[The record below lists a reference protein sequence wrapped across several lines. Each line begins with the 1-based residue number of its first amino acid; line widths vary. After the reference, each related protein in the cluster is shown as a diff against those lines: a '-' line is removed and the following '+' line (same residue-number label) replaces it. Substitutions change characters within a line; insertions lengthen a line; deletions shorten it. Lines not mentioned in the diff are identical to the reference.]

1 MAEGTTFSVVNKEIS
16 EVVSDAEDWNGGE
29 GGGGI
34 SHYLPTLE
42 EMDSGDSKPRTNMFL
57 RTRAMDTSRRPLSQN
72 RASRKFFTVSKRPN
86 EVQDMVES
94 QELQN
99 VCSWQ
104 VDLTSRVC
112 SKGSVVGQKRMGGS
126 SFMDRSFK
134 IPTNVRLPEAGVE
147 SKTMEQLG
155 NRDPAAKQ
163 SNVRINSREDG
174 TTVIT
179 ASHHQRDEHQSKRV
193 KGNKGWGNNFVR
205 LNLKVGMTHIDG
217 MVCTWC

>member
-1 MAEGTTFSVVNKEIS
+1 MAEGTTFSVVNEEIS

-57 RTRAMDTSRRPLSQN
+57 RTRTMDTSRRPLSQN
-72 RASRKFFTVSKRPN
+72 SASRKLFTVSKRPN
-86 EVQDMVES
+86 EVQDVVES

-104 VDLTSRVC
+104 VDLTSTVC
-112 SKGSVVGQKRMGGS
+112 SNGSVAGQKRMGGS

-147 SKTMEQLG
+147 SKTREQLSN
-155 NRDPAAKQ
+155 NRGPAAKQ

-179 ASHHQRDEHQSKRV
+179 ASHHQRDEQQSKRV

-205 LNLKVGMTHIDG
+205 LNLKVRMTHID